1 MNAHVSFLLRFFLSM
16 TFGRS
21 ELSFMR
27 PEIAMQIHVLTNQR
41 TITLSIPN
49 IRQIKNPFEVY
60 LDALVAMAVL
70 FF

>member
-1 MNAHVSFLLRFFLSM
+1 M

-21 ELSFMR
+21 ELSLMR

-49 IRQIKNPFEVY
+49 IRQIENPFEVY
-60 LDALVAMAVL
+60 LDALVTMAVL